1 MKHIFK
7 LRVGISIV
15 AALLIAVRI
24 WKPDLKIDTITL
36 GLLIVVLLPW
46 LASLLE
52 SAKFPGGWEVRFRD
66 LEAAA
71 NKVMGEDSGDVVP
84 TKGEPSRY
92 SQEDP
97 NLALVGLRIDVERQL
112 RALSRQHGLEDSL
125 PLHRLLRE
133 LESNGKIADSA
144 AGGLKK
150 IIDAGNQ
157 AAHGARVELD
167 VADWAIK
174 SAPRIIA
181 ALGGTPCARC
191 QQPAVVNGK
200 CSKCGFLH
208 DGD

>member
-7 LRVGISIV
+7 LRVGISVV

-46 LASLLE
+46 LSAMLE
-52 SAKFPGGWEVRFRD
+52 SAKFPGGWEVKFRD
-66 LEAAA
+66 LQAAA
-71 NKVMGEDSGDVVP
+71 GEVTGEEITAAP
-84 TKGEPSRY
+84 TDEEPSRY
-92 SQEDP
+92 NQEDP

-112 RALSRQHGLEDSL
+112 RALSRQHGLKDSL
-125 PLHRLLRE
+125 PLPRLLRE
-133 LESNGKIADSA
+133 LESNGHIADSA
-144 AGGLKK
+144 ADGLKK
-150 IIDAGNQ
+150 IIAAGNQ

-174 SAPRIIA
+174 SAPRILA

-191 QQPAVVNGK
+191 QQLAVVNGR
-200 CSKCGFLH
+200 CSNCGFLH